1 MIQTERDRLKETAA
15 ALSGKLVE
23 QEDAIAGKSKE
34 IEDMRRQRTEVEGR
48 LAGLQAEVDR
58 LKRELAARDETIA
71 QERAQRAEDARKGK
85 EYADSQA
92 EVHKRIAQ
100 LEAEAETREEEL
112 TVLLAHL
119 NEARRSH
126 AGSAEVK
133 RLGEELAQRNAAAQQ
148 LAEENRELRAQLE
161 RTKGAL
167 EEREFLIRR
176 LERSESNNANA
187 LGRIQTTIEKLGAPA
202 QPATSPAAAAVEC
215 SAELT
220 RMDGD
225 RATHALGRRTRIGR
239 APGCELQIDAA
250 SVSRYHA
257 LVIKGQR
264 ELIIEDLNST
274 NGVLVNGRKMSRYG
288 LHDGDVVTIG
298 EIPFKCALRMPAP
311 ELTAAESALLELT
324 APPAEAAPGRP
335 SPDGSGA
342 ARAGEAARGPGVAP
356 KA

>member
-1 MIQTERDRLKETAA
+1 MPSRASPR
-15 ALSGKLVE
+15 S
-23 QEDAIAGKSKE
+23 S
-34 IEDMRRQRTEVEGR
+34 RTCSANGRSFEGR
-48 LAGLQAEVDR
+48 LSGLQTEVDR
-58 LKRELAARDETIA
+58 LQGEVAAREEAIA
-71 QERAQRAEDARKGK
+71 QERAQRDVDARKSK

-100 LEAEAETREEEL
+100 LEAEAETREDEL
-112 TVLLAHL
+112 TVLMAHL
-119 NEARRSH
+119 NEARRPHQPVH
-126 AGSAEVK
+126 ADAK
-133 RLGEELAQRNAAAQQ
+133 RLGEELAQRNAAALQ
-148 LAEENRELRAQLE
+148 LADENRELRAQLE

-187 LGRIQTTIEKLGAPA
+187 LGRIQTTIEKLGTPAP
-202 QPATSPAAAAVEC
+202 PATSPAAAAAEC

-239 APGCELQIDAA
+239 APGCEMQIDAA

-274 NGVLVNGRKMSRYG
+274 NGVLVNGRKISRYG

-324 APPAEAAPGRP
+324 APPAEAAPARP
-335 SPDGSGA
+335 SPDGSGIT
-342 ARAGEAARGPGVAP
+342 RLPRPPRGHGVAP
-356 KA
+356 KP